1 MMDTLLPEIDV
12 KATKRVVEA
21 ALEKYRVLLLT
32 QNEEELPKVTATYSL
47 VPPSNTNAF
56 HSSTEDIAIRNIS
69 HEQARSKYL
78 KRMVMA
84 VNRLGYWE
92 RAILIQRYMLQDD
105 VFDYQVYNDL
115 NFSERKYYRL
125 KEKAFI
131 KLALSLRIEVY
142 KEGDD
147 K

>member
-1 MMDTLLPEIDV
+1 MMNTMLPEIDI
-12 KATKRVVEA
+12 KETKKVVEA

-32 QNEEELPKVTATYSL
+32 QNEEELPKVTATYSF
-47 VPPSNTNAF
+47 VPPSTTNSF
-56 HSSTEDIAIRNIS
+56 HSSTEDAAIRNIER
-69 HEQARSKYL
+69 EQARSKYL

-125 KEKAFI
+125 KEKAFL

-142 KEGDD
+142 KESDGE
-147 K
+147 

>member
-1 MMDTLLPEIDV
+1 
-12 KATKRVVEA
+12 
-21 ALEKYRVLLLT
+21 
-32 QNEEELPKVTATYSL
+32 
-47 VPPSNTNAF
+47 
-56 HSSTEDIAIRNIS
+56 
-69 HEQARSKYL
+69 
-78 KRMVMA
+78 MA

-92 RAILIQRYMLQDD
+92 RAIIIQRYMLQDD

-125 KEKAFI
+125 KEKAFL

-142 KEGDD
+142 KEGDE